1 MRRYEDR
8 IEAANAHIDAYV
20 ISNED
25 WHDADDAK
33 KIRLMNTAA
42 GNRIFQHYGRR
53 FIRIQRK

>member
-1 MRRYEDR
+1 MRGYEDR

-25 WHDADDAK
+25 WHDAK
-33 KIRLMNTAA
+33 KIRLMNAAA